1 MGAEINHYLS
11 GENMAS
17 KIIEKVSPRTKF
29 LTRKS
34 NYLDNKTMKLLAS
47 ALVQCH
53 LDYACASW
61 YSNLT
66 KKTKDKLQVCQNK
79 LIRTVLK
86 LPPRYIVLI

>member
-1 MGAEINHYLS
+1 
-11 GENMAS
+11 MAS
-17 KIIEKVSPRTKF
+17 TIIEKVSYNTKF

-34 NYLDNKTMKLLAS
+34 KYLDNETMKLLAS
-47 ALVQCH
+47 ALVHCH

-66 KKTKDKLQVCQNK
+66 KKIKDKLQVCQNK

-86 LPPRYIVLI
+86 LPPRTNLDY